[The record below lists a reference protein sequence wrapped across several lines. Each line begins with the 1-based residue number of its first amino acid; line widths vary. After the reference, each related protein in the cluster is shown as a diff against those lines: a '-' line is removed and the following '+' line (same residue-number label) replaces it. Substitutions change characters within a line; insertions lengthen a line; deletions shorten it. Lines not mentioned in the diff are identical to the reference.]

1 MKSIYISE
9 HGGPEVLTY
18 GEMPDPVIGP
28 NEIKVRVKACSINRV
43 DIFTRM
49 GVRGTRLALDSP
61 HILGGDCAGEVTEIG
76 SEVTRVKIADRVVIN
91 PKISCSQCQYCIAGD
106 DELCIKPKMLGQNSN
121 GSYAEYITAPATNA
135 IKLPDSL
142 SYEEASAMP
151 TVFMPSW
158 NILIRRGKLK
168 PWETA
173 LILSASSGVGSAAI
187 QIAKN
192 VVGARVIATTS
203 TQEKASMA
211 KKMGADH
218 VINYAEED
226 IEQRVKELTGGRG
239 VDVVV
244 DHVGAEFW
252 PATSK
257 SLATGGRYG
266 ICGVTTGYLVNL
278 QIGQLFIRNQTVFGV
293 FMGRRD
299 DLRQIIDLA
308 DKGMINAVIHQIFP
322 LKEAEK
328 AHNIMES
335 QNFFGKLILQP

>member
-1 MKSIYISE
+1 
-9 HGGPEVLTY
+9 
-18 GEMPDPVIGP
+18 
-28 NEIKVRVKACSINRV
+28 
-43 DIFTRM
+43 
-49 GVRGTRLALDSP
+49 
-61 HILGGDCAGEVTEIG
+61 
-76 SEVTRVKIADRVVIN
+76 
-91 PKISCSQCQYCIAGD
+91 
-106 DELCIKPKMLGQNSN
+106 
-121 GSYAEYITAPATNA
+121 
-135 IKLPDSL
+135 
-142 SYEEASAMP
+142 
-151 TVFMPSW
+151 
-158 NILIRRGKLK
+158 
-168 PWETA
+168 
-173 LILSASSGVGSAAI
+173 
-187 QIAKN
+187 
-192 VVGARVIATTS
+192 
-203 TQEKASMA
+203 MA

-252 PATSK
+252 PAASK
-257 SLATGGRYG
+257 SLAPGGRYG

-308 DKGMINAVIHQIFP
+308 DKGLIKAVIHQVFP
-322 LKEAEK
+322 LKEAAK

>member
-9 HGGPEVLTY
+9 HGGPEVLTF

-49 GVRGTRLALDSP
+49 GVRGTRLSLDSP
-61 HILGGDCAGEVTEIG
+61 HILGGDCAGEVVEIG
-76 SEVTRVKIADRVVIN
+76 SEVTRVNIDDRVVIN

-106 DELCIKPKMLGQNSN
+106 DELCIKPRMLGQNSN
-121 GSYAEYITAPATNA
+121 GSYAEYIKAPATNA

-142 SYEEASAMP
+142 SYEEAAAFP

-158 NILIRRGKLK
+158 NILIRRGKIK

-187 QIAKN
+187 QIAKS
-192 VVGARVIATTS
+192 VVGARVITTTS
-203 TQEKASMA
+203 TKEKASMA

-252 PATSK
+252 PAASK
-257 SLATGGRYG
+257 SLAPGGRYG

-308 DKGMINAVIHQIFP
+308 DKGLIKAVIHQVFP
-322 LKEAEK
+322 LKEAAK